1 MNQGWKF
8 TPEFTPPRD
17 SRSELPELNTEA
29 WQNICLPHSVRELP
43 YNGFDERDTQLFS
56 AYWRIIEVPPEAAG
70 RRTLLHFEGVMLSC
84 VIRVNGGYAGEHA
97 GGYTPFDIDI
107 SSHCTPGQSCE
118 VLVTVDSR
126 ENQNIPPFGNVV
138 DFLAFG
144 GIYRD
149 VELHIREKRAVSEL
163 RIVEQ
168 NLRLQQTSGSDALPS
183 LSGDGEFEILTG
195 ISSLSQDERL
205 PDIGLLLELEE
216 NGRISH
222 SRRIEL
228 NRSMMVPDESN
239 NSMTAFRFPIA
250 LENLQLW
257 DPDRPFLYDLKVRLL
272 VPGGG
277 DSELIHEPD
286 PETDYGGSPETNYA
300 ASPETEQAHT
310 RDEADVFRFTTGF
323 RHIDYRPDGFYLNGR
338 KFTIIGLNR
347 HQSFPYAGYAMPARA
362 QRRDADIL
370 KYELAVNL
378 VRTSHYPQSRHF
390 LRRCNEIGLLVME
403 EIPGWQYIGDEEW
416 KKQSLQETGEMIRAH
431 AHHPSIIMW
440 GVRINE
446 SPDDDN
452 FYSLT
457 NALAAR
463 LDATRPRG
471 GVRNFAGSRLFENV
485 YTFNEFN
492 HDGRERPI
500 RPRKNI
506 AKKKVPFLVTEH
518 NGHMYPTKRFD
529 QEERLIEH
537 ALRHARVMNAAVLQK
552 DVTGAIGW
560 CAFDYNTHKEFGS
573 GDRICYHGVMDMFR
587 IPKFAAHLYKS
598 QQDPRGPAAGNGGGE
613 TEGRAVAGD
622 GSGPPAPGQKVTGRA
637 VTALAGMDRAVME
650 PLTHFALGE
659 RDGARSFP
667 IYVATNCQS
676 IRVERNG
683 EFVGEFFPCREE
695 FPGLAH
701 PPVKIPELV
710 GNRLDG
716 YGFSQRQIRRLKRIL
731 AIILEKGTPGL
742 SPGHWISMGLIFLR
756 RGINFVE
763 AERIFN
769 RAATGWGEPHQ
780 QYRFTGMIHGEA
792 AIEAEYGD
800 AVPRKLKVHSDDTRL
815 SGGEWDCTR
824 IVCRLEDRFGNV
836 TPYVND
842 YVQFSVEGPGRVIG
856 PEQTA
861 FIGGAI
867 AVWVRSRGT
876 PGTIRFRAECGR
888 FSSETLE
895 ISVE

>member
-1 MNQGWKF
+1 MRTSLSLNQGWKF
-8 TPEFTPPRD
+8 TPEFTSHSVPGA
-17 SRSELPELNTEA
+17 LNTDSWESV
-29 WQNICLPHSVRELP
+29 CLPHNPVELP
-43 YNGFDERDTQLFS
+43 YNGFDERDSQVLC
-56 AYWRIIEVPPEAAG
+56 AYWRTLEVPRESRG

-84 VIRVNGGYAGEHA
+84 TIWVNGTQAGSHA

-107 SSHCTPGQSCE
+107 SSHCSPGERCE
-118 VLVTVDSR
+118 VLVAVDSR

-138 DFLAFG
+138 DFLSYG

-149 VELHIREKRAVSEL
+149 VELHIREFTGITEL
-163 RIVEQ
+163 RMVDQ
-168 NLRLQQTSGSDALPS
+168 SLKLKDRPSRADDPCLQA
-183 LSGDGEFEILTG
+183 DGELEILAA
-195 ISSLSQDERL
+195 ISSEAGGDSLT
-205 PDIGLLLELEE
+205 GAHLLLELETDSD
-216 NGRISH
+216 ITH
-222 SRRIEL
+222 SRRIMLEH
-228 NRSMMVPDESN
+228 SMIIPENADAN
-239 NSMTAFRFPIA
+239 NTAFRFSIE
-250 LENLQLW
+250 LEDLQLW
-257 DPDRPFLYDLKVRLL
+257 DPERPVLYDMTARLVL
-272 VPGGG
+272 
-277 DSELIHEPD
+277 
-286 PETDYGGSPETNYA
+286 PEHSRDGSVTDAYR
-300 ASPETEQAHT
+300 Q
-310 RDEADVFRFTTGF
+310 RTGF
-323 RHIDYRPDGFYLNGR
+323 RLIDYRSDALYLNGR
-338 KFTIIGLNR
+338 AFPIIGLNR

-370 KYELAVNL
+370 KHELAVNL

-390 LRRCNEIGLLVME
+390 LRRCDEIGLLVME

-416 KKQSLQETGEMIRAH
+416 KDRSLRETGEMIRAH
-431 AHHPSIIMW
+431 AHHPSIILW

-446 SPDDDN
+446 SPDDDG
-452 FYSLT
+452 FYTRT
-457 NALAAR
+457 NALAAG

-471 GVRNFAGSRLFENV
+471 GVRNFAGSRLLEDV

-492 HDGRERPI
+492 HDGSARPI
-500 RPRKNI
+500 RPRKTI

-529 QEERLIEH
+529 QEERLVEH
-537 ALRHARVMNAAVLQK
+537 AMRHARVMNAAFTQR

-598 QQDPRGPAAGNGGGE
+598 QRHPGEAA
-613 TEGRAVAGD
+613 D
-622 GSGPPAPGQKVTGRA
+622 GA
-637 VTALAGMDRAVME
+637 MME

-683 EFVGEFFPCREE
+683 DFVGEFFPCWEE

-716 YGFSQRQIRRLKRIL
+716 YGFSHREIRRLKKIL

-742 SPGHWISMGLIFLR
+742 SPVHWISMGLIFLR

-780 QYRFTGMIHGEA
+780 QYRFTGMIDGKA
-792 AIEAEYGD
+792 VIVGEYGD
-800 AVPRKLKVHSDDTRL
+800 GVPRKLSARADDSVL
-815 SGGEWDCTR
+815 NSGAWDCTR
-824 IVCRLEDRFGNV
+824 IVCRLEDRFGNI
-836 TPYVND
+836 TPYVNE
-842 YVQFSVEGPGRVIG
+842 YVRFELDGPGQVMG

-861 FIGGAI
+861 LIGGAI
-867 AVWVRSRGT
+867 AVWVRSRGES
-876 PGTIRFRAECGR
+876 GTIRFRAHCGR
-888 FSSETLE
+888 FSSRLLE
-895 ISVE
+895 ITVE